1 MCLPTGLTT
10 GLIQL
15 KLKRYL
21 HWSLDVSLEL
31 VRCHHR
37 CSSMY
42 IRIQSKNGAEL
53 SAIFSKN

>member
-31 VRCHHR
+31 ARCHHR

-42 IRIQSKNGAEL
+42 IRIQSKNGLEL
-53 SAIFSKN
+53 SAFF